1 MPESTFTIKVDDSL
15 KEVFT
20 EAARVND
27 RTGAQLVRDFM
38 RGYVQE
44 ARERADYEEWF
55 KAQVEAGMRDIQ
67 EGRVF
72 SAAEV
77 DELARERRERLI
89 AAVVVKPIESGYP

>member
-1 MPESTFTIKVDDSL
+1 MSESTFTIRVDDTL
-15 KEVFT
+15 KEAFT

-38 RGYVQE
+38 RSYVQE
-44 ARERADYEEWF
+44 ARERAEYENWF
-55 KAQVEAGMRDIQ
+55 KAQAEAGMRDIQ
-67 EGRVF
+67 EGKVF

-89 AAVVVKPIESGYP
+89 AAAAGKSS